1 MNYSRVFKIIELTA
15 IILITAAA
23 AGAQITP
30 FTTQPQAPTP
40 TQQDSQDSQTAA
52 GTAASQA
59 AENQTAPEAIR
70 PNYELGP
77 SDQILIHAPNAE
89 ELNNKTFRIEDDGTA
104 TLPLLGSVKIGG
116 MTREKAEEDLTN
128 RLKTYVRNPSVTI
141 TVVQFRSAPVFF
153 VGQFQKPGIYPLQG
167 RHTLVEMLA
176 TVGGLTANAG
186 RRIKVTRKSE
196 EGPIPL
202 SSATTDPVTKTSSV
216 EIGLVSLTENINPA
230 EDIELQPYDV
240 VSVARSEEV
249 YVTGGAGKGGAFP
262 IGDRDY
268 ITVLQLLSE
277 MGGLS
282 TDAKGNKAV
291 ILRPVL
297 NTTRR
302 AEIPIDITKMYKT
315 EANDFPLL
323 PNDILYIPKKKGSNA
338 LLQRIETIAISSG
351 MSAAIFYLIYR

>member
-1 MNYSRVFKIIELTA
+1 MNYSRFLRFVTCTA
-15 IILITAAA
+15 LLSFSCLIP
-23 AGAQITP
+23 AGAQQITP
-30 FTTQPQAPTP
+30 FTTQPAPP
-40 TQQDSQDSQTAA
+40 PPAQQDSDTQAGAATPQT
-52 GTAASQA
+52 
-59 AENQTAPEAIR
+59 AENQTAPEPVR

-77 SDQILIHAPNAE
+77 SDQILIRAPNAE

-196 EGPIPL
+196 EGTIPL
-202 SSATTDPVTKTSSV
+202 SSAVTDPASKTSSV
-216 EIGLVSLTENINPA
+216 EIGLVSLTQNINPA

-240 VSVARSEEV
+240 VSVERAEEV
-249 YVTGGAGKGGAFP
+249 YVAGAVGKGGAFP

-268 ITVLQLLSE
+268 ITVLQLLSQ

-282 TDAKGNKAV
+282 GDAKGQKAV
-291 ILRPVL
+291 VLRQVL
-297 NTTRR
+297 NTNRR
-302 AEIPIDITKMYKT
+302 AEIPIDINKMYTT
-315 EANDFPLL
+315 EVNDFPLL
-323 PNDILYIPKKKGSNA
+323 PNDILYIPKKRSNSA
-338 LLQRIETIAISSG
+338 LLQRIETIAISAGISTG
-351 MSAAIFYLIYR
+351 IYALIYR